1 MIILFKEWTFS
12 LLAIFFLNGKTKEGY
27 TDKTKLSIRFKKR
40 TSHEEEEEEKQKEEE
55 KAATSDEEEEE
66 EIEEEPEISNDNII
80 QENRG

>member
-1 MIILFKEWTFS
+1 MDSALAEQKALSGHIDPFLPNLSFKVPNS
-12 LLAIFFLNGKTKEGY
+12 SAG
-27 TDKTKLSIRFKKR
+27 
-40 TSHEEEEEEKQKEEE
+40 EEEEEEQKEEE